1 MACDSLLG
9 RGDLPG
15 WGGSSGLERA
25 CGPQWPVGLAE
36 AAGLA
41 AAQRL
46 YSGFKHGADSCGKD
60 RSAGSRKECRTMA
73 A

>member
-1 MACDSLLG
+1 MARDSLPG
-9 RGDLPG
+9 QGDLLRR
-15 WGGSSGLERA
+15 GGSSGLEWA
-25 CGPQWPVGLAE
+25 CGPQWLAGLAE

-46 YSGFKHGADSCGKD
+46 CSGFKHGADSCGKD